1 MRPDKDFAYWIGLA
15 QSDGC
20 LKRNRTKNTTVQFYV
35 QFDNRNLAL
44 VKRFQELVKFCLGRE
59 IQVWPRKRG
68 GYECKVGVNTLL
80 DEFDKLDVTFSDP
93 PKPPN
98 WIINSPELFCAYLAG
113 IIDGDGDVRIRRP
126 TCPQCVVRITSSKP
140 QLYLA
145 EAIKVRLCKCS
156 ISSYAHPNMIE
167 GREIFSRYSRL
178 EFCISNKNRNLV
190 KRFLLPYL
198 TSKHKYNKIANFL
211 EN

>member
-20 LKRNRTKNTTVQFYV
+20 LKRNKTKNTTVQFYV

-44 VKRFQELVKFCLGRE
+44 VKRFQELVKSCLGRE

-80 DEFDKLDVTFSDP
+80 DEFDKLDINFSDP
-93 PKPPN
+93 PKPPK
-98 WIINSPELFCAYLAG
+98 WIIDSPELFCAYLAG
-113 IIDGDGDVRIRRP
+113 IIDGDGDIRIRRP
-126 TCPQCVVRITSSKP
+126 AYPQCVVRITSSKP
-140 QLYLA
+140 QNELA
-145 EAIKVRLCKCS
+145 KAMRSSFCECS
-156 ISSYAHPNMIE
+156 ISNYAHPNTIE

-178 EFCISNKNRNLV
+178 EFCISNKNMVLI
-190 KRFLLPYL
+190 KKYLLPYL
-198 TSKHKYNKIANFL
+198 TSKHKYDRIASFL
-211 EN
+211 KV